1 MKHIEW
7 LESMHTLHGAI
18 EILYVVDGYQI
29 QRTYDDVEIGV
40 PIKADTLAQCID
52 TAIEKCWEPL
62 TSRNVNNYSIGE
74 QP

>member
-1 MKHIEW
+1 MNHIEW
-7 LESMHTLHGAI
+7 LQSMHTLHGTV

-40 PIKADTLAQCID
+40 PIKANTLAECID
-52 TAIEKCWEPL
+52 IAVEKGWEPL
-62 TSRNVNNYSIGE
+62 TSRNINSHSGE

>member
-29 QRTYDDVEIGV
+29 QRTYDDMEIGT
-40 PIKADTLAQCID
+40 PIKADTLTACID
-52 TAIEKCWEPL
+52 VAIEKGWQPL
-62 TSRNVNNYSIGE
+62 TSSNVNNYRVGE
-74 QP
+74 